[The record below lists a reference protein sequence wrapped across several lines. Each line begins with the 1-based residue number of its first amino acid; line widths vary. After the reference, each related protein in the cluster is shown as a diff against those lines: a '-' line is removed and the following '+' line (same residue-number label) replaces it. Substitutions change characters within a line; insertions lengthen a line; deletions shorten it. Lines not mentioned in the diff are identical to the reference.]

1 MPHPVSAHGHRY
13 ATPRRAALAS
23 ACVIGVTLA
32 TAMPLCAQQAAPVTP
47 AQVDSLRQRVEDAEA
62 ALQAL
67 REQLSTEASSALR
80 TRSRVS
86 LEFTGRALMHLVRND
101 GRTNNVDVPTFARA
115 DSGNG
120 PQGGLAMT
128 IRQTTL
134 GLAFQATEVLGGTFT
149 GDLDVDFFGGQQP
162 SSGGRTFPLVRLRT
176 ARAQLGWTHG
186 FVLAGQE
193 QPLITG
199 LDPVSLASV
208 GTPGF
213 AGAGNLW
220 LWLPQLRAGVHTAG
234 RVRVG
239 LEGAVLAPTSGD
251 PAAGFDTQF
260 DPAERTGTPFVQGAV
275 RLEWGEEERRGTVTV
290 GLHHGEVLDGA
301 DATHDSKAVAVS
313 ARVPLGARLE
323 LRGEWYEGQLV
334 RGLGGGAVGQAFG
347 TGGAPVRTAAH
358 WLQANVQAAP
368 RILLGA
374 GWGVDLP
381 KAIDLPPARERNAV
395 TEAHVHWRPA
405 GPLVLGLEWRS
416 LATRYAAGT
425 ATTQHLNLA
434 VGFEF

>member
-67 REQLSTEASSALR
+67 REQLATEASSALR

-149 GDLDVDFFGGQQP
+149 GDLDVRG
-162 SSGGRTFPLVRLRT
+162 
-176 ARAQLGWTHG
+176 
-186 FVLAGQE
+186 GQE
-193 QPLITG
+193 QRSHAVAEELVVVG
-199 LDPVSLASV
+199 NEHAKGCRNLFHQNVSL
-208 GTPGF
+208 
-213 AGAGNLW
+213 
-220 LWLPQLRAGVHTAG
+220 
-234 RVRVG
+234 
-239 LEGAVLAPTSGD
+239 
-251 PAAGFDTQF
+251 
-260 DPAERTGTPFVQGAV
+260 
-275 RLEWGEEERRGTVTV
+275 
-290 GLHHGEVLDGA
+290 
-301 DATHDSKAVAVS
+301 
-313 ARVPLGARLE
+313 
-323 LRGEWYEGQLV
+323 
-334 RGLGGGAVGQAFG
+334 
-347 TGGAPVRTAAH
+347 PVR
-358 WLQANVQAAP
+358 
-368 RILLGA
+368 
-374 GWGVDLP
+374 
-381 KAIDLPPARERNAV
+381 
-395 TEAHVHWRPA
+395 
-405 GPLVLGLEWRS
+405 S
-416 LATRYAAGT
+416 Y
-425 ATTQHLNLA
+425 
-434 VGFEF
+434 VG